1 MGKYDF
7 SILIGRVSTEDHD
20 RILEALAAL
29 RAQSGDKTYEV
40 VIVDRLNDAVS
51 KEISANYPEVHLI
64 PCAAEETLP
73 AMRTDALEQAQGD
86 YIIVTEDHCVPS
98 SDWLEQ
104 FSLAIT
110 AAPDDVLAIG
120 GCVENGV
127 SDTALDWA
135 TFFCEYSG
143 AIAPAPDGIVSDV
156 PGMNV
161 VYRRAAFEGVDTD
174 ILRKGFWETTLHPLL
189 RDDGK
194 KFFSANAIKIFH
206 CKKFSFK
213 LFCRQRFVYSRYYA
227 GIRFPRKQLPKRIVA
242 TLLSFALPPLLLWR
256 IRTSIARKERLRNE
270 FWQAAPYL
278 GVFVVIWAV
287 GEIVG
292 YVAGPGMALAEIE

>member
-1 MGKYDF
+1 VGKYDF

-20 RILEALAAL
+20 RILETLAAL
-29 RAQSGDKTYEV
+29 RAQNGEKTYEV
-40 VIVDRLNDAVS
+40 VIVDRLDDVIS
-51 KEISANYPEVHLI
+51 KEISDNYPEVHLI
-64 PCAAEETLP
+64 LCAAEATLP
-73 AMRTDALEQAQGD
+73 TMRTDALAQAQGD

-98 SDWLEQ
+98 SDWLDQ
-104 FSLAIT
+104 FSQAIK
-110 AAPDDVLAIG
+110 AAPDDAYAIG

-143 AIAPAPDGIVSDV
+143 SIAPAPDGVVEDV

-161 VYRRAAFEGVDTD
+161 AYRRSAFEGVDTNV
-174 ILRKGFWETTLHPLL
+174 LRKGFWETTLHPLI
-189 RDDGK
+189 RNNGK
-194 KFFSANAIKIFH
+194 KFFSSNAIKIYH
-206 CKKFSFK
+206 CKKFSFG

-227 GIRFPRKQLPKRIVA
+227 GIRFARAQRSRRFIA

-256 IRTSIARKERLRNE
+256 IQTSIARKKRLRNE
-270 FWQAAPYL
+270 FWIAAPYL
-278 GVFVVIWAV
+278 CVFVVIWAL